1 MQKLHYFSLHI
12 HGKGIC
18 IFLLLFFILTRSQI
32 SSTNEILYVQSG
44 TLFYIHDSATITIVK
59 DKFKIRN
66 TKLAKKNEKKRIII
80 AKNEKKY
87 PIKKNDSSPFK
98 NTYTSPIEKTWSNSS
113 YLTYVALLPTSFYSK
128 FKTKSVGYID
138 DDLYR
143 ILHTHNQQYTIF
155 KTNSQPL
162 ISQGYY
168 TFSRSRPP
176 PNHRVILI

>member
-1 MQKLHYFSLHI
+1 M
-12 HGKGIC
+12 
-18 IFLLLFFILTRSQI
+18 LLFFILTRSQI

-66 TKLAKKNEKKRIII
+66 TKIAKKNKKKRIII

-87 PIKKNDSSPFK
+87 PIQKNDSPTFK

-128 FKTKSVGYID
+128 FKTKLVGYIND
-138 DDLYR
+138 NPNR
-143 ILHTHNQQYTIF
+143 ILLINNQQYKIL

-162 ISQGYY
+162 LSQGYY